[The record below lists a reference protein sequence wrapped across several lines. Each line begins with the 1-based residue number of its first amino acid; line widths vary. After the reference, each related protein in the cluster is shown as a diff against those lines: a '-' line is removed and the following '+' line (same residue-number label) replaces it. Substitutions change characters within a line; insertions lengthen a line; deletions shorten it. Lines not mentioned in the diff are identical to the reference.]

1 MLTTDDVPLTQSALL
16 VIDAQQS
23 FAARPYWARR
33 NNPRFEQNVASL
45 IAAHRAARL
54 PVLFFLHSDSD
65 DGFTP
70 DSPHYRL
77 MEFIARRPDEV
88 LIHKTTR
95 NVFTSTNL
103 QPWLLE
109 RGIRRVAIT
118 GIQTEQCCETS
129 ARVAA
134 DLGFAVDFVMDA
146 TMTFPIPDWDHPDRE
161 LGVEAI
167 VERTTFALRRRFAR
181 IVCTET
187 LMEELRA
194 M

>member
-1 MLTTDDVPLTQSALL
+1 MLTTDDVPLAQSALL
-16 VIDAQQS
+16 VIDAQDS
-23 FAARPYWARR
+23 FTVRPYWSKR
-33 NNPRFEQNVASL
+33 NNPDFENNVGAL
-45 IAAHRAARL
+45 IAAHRAAGL

-65 DGFTP
+65 EGFTL

-77 MEFIARRPDEV
+77 MSFIQRGADEP

-109 RGIRRVAIT
+109 RGVRRVAIT

-129 ARVAA
+129 ARVAC
-134 DLGFAVDFVMDA
+134 DLGFAVDFVLDA
-146 TMTFPIPDWDHPDRE
+146 TMTFPIPDWDHPGRE
-161 LGVEAI
+161 LGVQAI

-181 IVCTET
+181 IVCTDT
-187 LMEELRA
+187 LMEELRS